1 MNNIFSS
8 TNFSRSMPL
17 FMSLFLAALL
27 TACGGGG
34 DGAGKVGL
42 PTGVALYTNAPGT
55 VTLAAPAQSTFTIGG
70 GTPTYSAASSNK
82 DIATASVS
90 GTSLT
95 VVGVGAGSATVTV
108 TDAVGA
114 AVNVA
119 ITISAPPQP
128 PGVAPA
134 TLFTTAAGTLT
145 VGLGASSTY
154 TVGGGVPAY
163 AISSS
168 NTAVA
173 TATLSGTSF
182 SVTGVGA
189 GSAQVVIT
197 DAAGTALGVAVTVG
211 AAAAPGPL
219 FTTAPSDITLAVDA
233 AITFAM
239 GGGQPPYSATSGNAG
254 VARVATNGS
263 AILITGISQGA
274 TQVAL
279 VDGAGDKIT
288 LAVTVGTVVTPTTPT
303 PLFTTAPTEI
313 AVAIDA
319 GATFAMGGGQAP
331 YSASSSN
338 AAVAKVATNGSAVVI
353 TGVSQGAAQ
362 IVLGDGAGAKVTV
375 AVTVGNATGPA
386 TTPLFTT
393 APGEITVAVD
403 ASANFSMGG
412 GQAPYSASS
421 SNVAVAKVATNGNAI
436 VITGVGQGA
445 AQIVLADSAGA
456 NITVGVTVG
465 TATTVAPLFTTAPE
479 ALALTVDE
487 VGNYTIGGG
496 KPAYSISTSNA
507 SVAKVAVNGTAFSI
521 TAMAAGGAKV
531 TVTDTI
537 GNTGVVDVTVTSTTP
552 PPPTPSDLTVSPGAA
567 TGNVGDTLTFLVS
580 GGTPAYTLFINNTS
594 IASIESVGSGNVTA
608 FTVRLNNVGDTS
620 ATITDATGKIL
631 ALPITVNQTST
642 SLRLSPNALLVG
654 ENSTGALALNIYGGT
669 GPYRAFT
676 SDETLSSVSV
686 TGSVLTVGLGSNTN
700 RCINPIT
707 SDGTYIPTGTF
718 DVTVTTL
725 DSLGASATSI
735 VTIKDNGQ
743 GLDAGCPTPP

>member
-17 FMSLFLAALL
+17 FMGLFLAALL
-27 TACGGGG
+27 TACGGG

-55 VTLAAPAQSTFTIGG
+55 VTLAAPAQSTFAIGG

-95 VVGVGAGSATVTV
+95 VVGVAAGSATVTV

-189 GSAQVVIT
+189 GSAQVVVT

-233 AITFAM
+233 SSTFTM
-239 GGGQPPYSATSGNAG
+239 GGGQPPYSASSGNAG

-263 AILITGISQGA
+263 AILITGVSQGA

-288 LAVTVGTVVTPTTPT
+288 LAVTVGAVSSTTPT
-303 PLFTTAPTEI
+303 PLFTTAP
-313 AVAIDA
+313 
-319 GATFAMGGGQAP
+319 
-331 YSASSSN
+331 
-338 AAVAKVATNGSAVVI
+338 
-353 TGVSQGAAQ
+353 
-362 IVLGDGAGAKVTV
+362 GD
-375 AVTVGNATGPA
+375 
-386 TTPLFTT
+386 
-393 APGEITVAVD
+393 ITVAVD
-403 ASANFSMGG
+403 ASATFAMGG

-421 SNVAVAKVATNGNAI
+421 SNVAVAKVAASGSAI

-521 TAMAAGGAKV
+521 TAMAAGSAKV

-594 IASIESVGSGNVTA
+594 IASIDSVGSGNVTA

-620 ATITDATGKIL
+620 ATITDAAGKIL

-654 ENSTGALALNIYGGT
+654 ENSTVALALNIYGGT

-707 SDGTYIPTGTF
+707 SDGTYIPNGTF

-735 VTIKDNGQ
+735 VTIKDNGK
-743 GLDAGCPTPP
+743 GFDNGCPTPP